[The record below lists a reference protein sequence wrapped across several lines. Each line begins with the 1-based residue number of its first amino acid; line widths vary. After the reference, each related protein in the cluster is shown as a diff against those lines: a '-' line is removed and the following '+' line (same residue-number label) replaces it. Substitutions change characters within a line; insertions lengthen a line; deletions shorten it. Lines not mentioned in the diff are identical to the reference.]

1 MKIIY
6 LHDPKV
12 GESVLPQL
20 EETFPMLEIVA
31 IDLDDDFDQQ
41 FEELKKL
48 LGQFTFTTLT
58 DYAIIADGFGI
69 AYASFFTGIRVK
81 GQTRPKVT
89 ILINPDYHTVRI
101 NPAFKK
107 IPKEDYF
114 GNEVDCL
121 YFLQS
126 LSIFSFDNYNLL
138 SYHQKHHGGNYLLL
152 AQSDILSA
160 IKELIVKS
168 AINRVTINYL
178 KTPVLTP
185 QGQILPPDYPIISVD
200 GSFDWF
206 GEKIF
211 NSRIPNL
218 AFKFRDTS
226 CHGPSRLYLLKGDVI
241 ANDLEEK
248 QRHYKYMGNSVFLN
262 IDTGEHID
270 GQRAPFASWGFPGNL
285 PDWDTVWSIQEQVMY
300 KICVPSNTLKKP
312 SRGYDKFG
320 NVFKVMAIG
329 YDVII
334 LWRQNK
340 ENGAVKKHTAC
351 PKEEY
356 VAGVLPNSG
365 NPKQIYL
372 LSYGYEGIMVFS
384 STSKIKLRLA
394 LKVVAHC
401 CDNGLTKSK
410 HQDK

>member
-152 AQSDILSA
+152 AQSDILSRYY
-160 IKELIVKS
+160 KLSE
-168 AINRVTINYL
+168 NT
-178 KTPVLTP
+178 
-185 QGQILPPDYPIISVD
+185 
-200 GSFDWF
+200 
-206 GEKIF
+206 
-211 NSRIPNL
+211 
-218 AFKFRDTS
+218 
-226 CHGPSRLYLLKGDVI
+226 RLNPTG
-241 ANDLEEK
+241 AN
-248 QRHYKYMGNSVFLN
+248 
-262 IDTGEHID
+262 
-270 GQRAPFASWGFPGNL
+270 
-285 PDWDTVWSIQEQVMY
+285 
-300 KICVPSNTLKKP
+300 
-312 SRGYDKFG
+312 
-320 NVFKVMAIG
+320 
-329 YDVII
+329 
-334 LWRQNK
+334 
-340 ENGAVKKHTAC
+340 
-351 PKEEY
+351 
-356 VAGVLPNSG
+356 
-365 NPKQIYL
+365 
-372 LSYGYEGIMVFS
+372 S
-384 STSKIKLRLA
+384 STGLPYHLCRWKL
-394 LKVVAHC
+394 
-401 CDNGLTKSK
+401 
-410 HQDK
+410 